1 MSCNI
6 EWLFLLQAMFASVI
20 IPIDVR
26 LAVSS
31 DKDIIED
38 TVIVSVM
45 LVAGLVCGGSFRKD
59 DKL

>member
-45 LVAGLVCGGSFRKD
+45 LVAGLVCGGSFRKN